1 MKETTR
7 EEITLFELLEILWDA
22 RKFFFRVAVISG
34 CFGLVIGFS
43 SPKEWRAE
51 ARVLLNHSDQMDL
64 SGSLG
69 DLAGLAGLNLPNS
82 TSSTINPYAFE
93 DILKGDPFIKSLLST
108 PFKYRS
114 DTILF
119 QDYCEKHLKK
129 TWFQKLRS
137 LPGYIASLFNQSNRV
152 IEGYSDFIAVTA
164 KEEQLIDRL
173 EKRISYEYDAEK
185 GILTFSM
192 DIQDPLLSAQ
202 IGHFMM
208 NYLSEYVDQFVNR
221 QNETRLVFISNQLNE
236 KEESFKLAQY
246 ALAKFRDENTMLNS
260 NLVKNQLERLKTDYN
275 LSFSLYAEMAQN
287 YEQIKISLEEDQ
299 MVIQPLG
306 PITIPVEEVAPNKPI
321 ILLSC
326 VFTALTVSIFYLL
339 VKMRV
344 TDNR

>member
-1 MKETTR
+1 M
-7 EEITLFELLEILWDA
+7 
-22 RKFFFRVAVISG
+22 
-34 CFGLVIGFS
+34 
-43 SPKEWRAE
+43 
-51 ARVLLNHSDQMDL
+51 
-64 SGSLG
+64 
-69 DLAGLAGLNLPNS
+69 
-82 TSSTINPYAFE
+82 
-93 DILKGDPFIKSLLST
+93 
-108 PFKYRS
+108 
-114 DTILF
+114 
-119 QDYCEKHLKK
+119 
-129 TWFQKLRS
+129 
-137 LPGYIASLFNQSNRV
+137 
-152 IEGYSDFIAVTA
+152 
-164 KEEQLIDRL
+164 
-173 EKRISYEYDAEK
+173 
-185 GILTFSM
+185 
-192 DIQDPLLSAQ
+192 
-202 IGHFMM
+202 
-208 NYLSEYVDQFVNR
+208 DQFVNR